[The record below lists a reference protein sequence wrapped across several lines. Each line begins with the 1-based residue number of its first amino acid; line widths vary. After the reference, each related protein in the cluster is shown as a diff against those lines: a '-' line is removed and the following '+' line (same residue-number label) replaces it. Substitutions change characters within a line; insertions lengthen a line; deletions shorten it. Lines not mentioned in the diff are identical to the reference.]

1 MAQIEITP
9 AAQGYLA
16 GLLDK
21 QDCEGIAIRLFVAD
35 PGTPRAETCIA
46 YCRPGEEQADDEML
60 ELDGFRAFIEQRSL
74 PYLEDARVDYAEDR
88 MGGQLT
94 IRAPNS
100 RMPQVRDDSPVED
113 KINYVLYNEI
123 NPGLAAH
130 GGAVS
135 LEEVVEGVAVLQFGG
150 GCQGCGMVDVT
161 LKEGVERTLMER
173 IPELAGVRDVTDHS
187 DRSHAYYR

>member
-9 AAQGYLA
+9 AAQSYLA

-21 QDCEGIAIRLFVAD
+21 QDCDGIAIRLFVAD

-46 YCRPGEEQADDEML
+46 YCRPGEEQADDEVL
-60 ELDGFRAFIEQRSL
+60 ELDGLRAFVEQRSL

-100 RMPQVRDDSPVED
+100 RMPQVRDDSPVDD

-130 GGAVS
+130 GGVVS

-173 IPELAGVRDVTDHS
+173 VPELAGVRDVTDHS
-187 DRSHAYYR
+187 DRTNAYYQ

>member
-1 MAQIEITP
+1 
-9 AAQGYLA
+9 
-16 GLLDK
+16 
-21 QDCEGIAIRLFVAD
+21 
-35 PGTPRAETCIA
+35 
-46 YCRPGEEQADDEML
+46 ML
-60 ELDGFRAFIEQRSL
+60 EQ
-74 PYLEDARVDYAEDR
+74 
-88 MGGQLT
+88 Q
-94 IRAPNS
+94 
-100 RMPQVRDDSPVED
+100 
-113 KINYVLYNEI
+113 I